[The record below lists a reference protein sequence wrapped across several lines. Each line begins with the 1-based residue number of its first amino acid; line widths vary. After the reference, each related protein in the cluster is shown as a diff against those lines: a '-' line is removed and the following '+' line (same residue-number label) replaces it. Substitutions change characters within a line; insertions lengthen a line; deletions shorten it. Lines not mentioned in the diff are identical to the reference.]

1 VFGGLVNGRATAQ
14 SLGQVRF
21 GLVDRPGLH
30 PHGPWRPVGGADR
43 VEHCPPDPPGG
54 EPGEGDRS
62 TPVEATGGLDQTD
75 HPRTDELFAVDVSGE
90 PDGDLSDDLLD
101 QIEVFLHQSAA
112 RIRLSGPVR

>member
-1 VFGGLVNGRATAQ
+1 M
-14 SLGQVRF
+14 
-21 GLVDRPGLH
+21 
-30 PHGPWRPVGGADR
+30 
-43 VEHCPPDPPGG
+43 
-54 EPGEGDRS
+54 
-62 TPVEATGGLDQTD
+62 GGLDQTD